1 MPAYLIANIHVTD
14 AEKFAAYRA
23 QVAPMIARF
32 GGRYIVRGG
41 ELTVVEGDVTLDRL
55 VILEFADMAALR
67 RFYDSADYA
76 PLIRLRQAASTGE
89 VALVEGY
96 APPA

>member
-1 MPAYLIANIHVTD
+1 MPAYLIANLHVTD
-14 AEKFAAYRA
+14 PVKFNAYRA

-32 GGRYIVRGG
+32 GGRYLVRGG
-41 ELTVVEGDVTLDRL
+41 EVTVVEGEATLDRL

-76 PLIRLRQAASTGE
+76 SLIRLRQEASTGD